1 MRILVVDDKI
11 DNTELLTQILEEQFE
26 VQSAHSGEECLQI
39 AKTTLPDLIILD
51 VTMPKMDG
59 YQVLRHLKQDALT
72 ENIPIV
78 FLTARYR
85 DIDRIVKGLALG
97 AIDYLTKPIEE
108 DELLARIKVALRT
121 KESEDHIR
129 LQNIELKAL
138 NDELTALSHSV
149 SHDLRAPLRH
159 IDGMSR
165 ILLEDY
171 SASLNDEAKD
181 YLKRIIS
188 ANKHMKICL
197 ENLLS
202 LSKVSSTLF
211 YPQKINLSELAHSI
225 INNFAQNDEY
235 QNAVIEIQPDLMAL
249 ADKNLLH
256 LILLNLI
263 GNSLKFSS
271 KQEHPKIKIGLKKD
285 KGRFIYYVNDN
296 GAGFDM
302 SHSQR
307 LFAPFQRFHHE
318 KEFEGSGI
326 GLSIVQRAVH
336 RHGGSVWAHSQLE
349 QGCTLFFTLPPPTNI
364 RYINTDPND
373 ANVQNQVTN
382 VT

>member
-1 MRILVVDDKI
+1 MRLLVVDDKI

-26 VQSAHSGEECLQI
+26 VQSAHSGEECLKI
-39 AKTTLPDLIILD
+39 AKATLPDLIILD

-59 YQVLRHLKQDALT
+59 YQVLSHLKQDPLT

-85 DIDRIVKGLALG
+85 DIDRVVKGLELG

-121 KESEDHIR
+121 KESEDRIR

-138 NDELTALSHSV
+138 NDELSALSHSV

-171 SASLNDEAKD
+171 SDSLNDKAKN

-188 ANKHMKICL
+188 ANSHMKECL

-202 LSKVSSTLF
+202 LSKVSSTQF
-211 YPQKINLSELAHSI
+211 YPQKINLSELARKI
-225 INNFAQNDEY
+225 ANNFAQNDGY
-235 QNAVIEIQPDLMAL
+235 QHVVIEIQPDLMAL
-249 ADKNLLH
+249 ADKNLLY

-285 KGRFIYYVNDN
+285 KDQFIYYVNDN
-296 GAGFDM
+296 GVGFDM
-302 SHSQR
+302 NNSQQV
-307 LFAPFQRFHHE
+307 FAPFQRLHSQE
-318 KEFEGSGI
+318 EFEGSGI
-326 GLSIVQRAVH
+326 GLSIAQRAVH
-336 RHGGSVWAHSQLE
+336 RHGGSIWADSQLG
-349 QGCTLFFTLPPPTNI
+349 QGCTLFFTLSQTTNI
-364 RYINTDPND
+364 RYITD
-373 ANVQNQVTN
+373 ANTQDEVTS
-382 VT
+382 VS